1 MVPAG
6 LFQRN
11 LRKNEQKPR
20 LPSARPTP
28 WHGPGTGPP
37 VITAARTKF
46 YNFRIIVLI
55 YVDRQNKIENN
66 RQNSIF

>member
-6 LFQRN
+6 LFQRIF
-11 LRKNEQKPR
+11 RKNEQKPSDR
-20 LPSARPTP
+20 EGRATP

-46 YNFRIIVLI
+46 L
-55 YVDRQNKIENN
+55 
-66 RQNSIF
+66 

>member
-6 LFQRN
+6 LFQRKF
-11 LRKNEQKPR
+11 RKNEQKPSDR
-20 LPSARPTP
+20 EGRATP

-46 YNFRIIVLI
+46 FNFRIIVLI
-55 YVDRQNKIENN
+55 YVDRQNKIPNN